1 MSMRRSS
8 DKRDQVI
15 VRTSIIGIVAN
26 IFLAGFKF
34 MVGIL
39 THSIAITLDAVNNLS
54 DVLSSVITI
63 IGTKLAGKSPDKKH
77 PYGHGRYEY
86 LAAIIIAVIVL
97 YAGISALIEAIK
109 SILHPAQVNY
119 TPVSLV
125 IVVVAVVIKL
135 LLGNY
140 VGRVGKKVGSDAL
153 IVSGADAKF
162 DAIISTT
169 TLLAAIIFL
178 LTGFRLEAYLAAVIA
193 ILLIKSSFEMLNH
206 TISLILGQ
214 RANAETSKKVKE
226 VIQSVHGVRAVYDLI
241 FNDYG
246 PNLILAT
253 AHIEVP
259 DTFSADQIDTM
270 TRAINDK
277 VYHSCKIVMAA
288 VGIYSVN
295 TKDDKAAEIR
305 KQIRDIVM
313 GHEHVL
319 QMHGFYIDFEKMKIQ
334 FDMIVGFEAKD
345 RHAIYDHVSQE
356 IKEKYPE
363 FDVEIVM
370 DTDYSD

>member
-1 MSMRRSS
+1 
-8 DKRDQVI
+8 
-15 VRTSIIGIVAN
+15 
-26 IFLAGFKF
+26 
-34 MVGIL
+34 
-39 THSIAITLDAVNNLS
+39 
-54 DVLSSVITI
+54 
-63 IGTKLAGKSPDKKH
+63 
-77 PYGHGRYEY
+77 
-86 LAAIIIAVIVL
+86 
-97 YAGISALIEAIK
+97 
-109 SILHPAQVNY
+109 
-119 TPVSLV
+119 
-125 IVVVAVVIKL
+125 
-135 LLGNY
+135 
-140 VGRVGKKVGSDAL
+140 
-153 IVSGADAKF
+153 
-162 DAIISTT
+162 
-169 TLLAAIIFL
+169 
-178 LTGFRLEAYLAAVIA
+178 
-193 ILLIKSSFEMLNH
+193 MLND

-226 VIQSVHGVRAVYDLI
+226 VIQSVHGVGAVYDLI

-270 TRAINDK
+270 TREINEK

-305 KQIRDIVM
+305 EQIRDIVM

-319 QMHGFYIDFEKMKIQ
+319 QMHGFYIDFEKMEIR

-370 DTDYSD
+370 DTDYND

>member
-193 ILLIKSSFEMLNH
+193 ILLIKSSFEMLND

-226 VIQSVHGVRAVYDLI
+226 VIQSVHGVKAVYDLI

-270 TRAINDK
+270 TREINDK
-277 VYHSCKIVMAA
+277 VYHSRKIVMAA

>member
-193 ILLIKSSFEMLNH
+193 ILLIKSSFEMLND

-214 RANAETSKKVKE
+214 RANAETSRKVKE
-226 VIQSVHGVRAVYDLI
+226 A
-241 FNDYG
+241 N
-246 PNLILAT
+246 N
-253 AHIEVP
+253 
-259 DTFSADQIDTM
+259 
-270 TRAINDK
+270 
-277 VYHSCKIVMAA
+277 C
-288 VGIYSVN
+288 
-295 TKDDKAAEIR
+295 
-305 KQIRDIVM
+305 
-313 GHEHVL
+313 
-319 QMHGFYIDFEKMKIQ
+319 
-334 FDMIVGFEAKD
+334 
-345 RHAIYDHVSQE
+345 
-356 IKEKYPE
+356 
-363 FDVEIVM
+363 
-370 DTDYSD
+370 

>member
-39 THSIAITLDAVNNLS
+39 THSIAITLGAVNNLS

-63 IGTKLAGKSPDKKH
+63 IGTKLVGKSPDKKH

-169 TLLAAIIFL
+169 TILAAIIFL

-193 ILLIKSSFEMLNH
+193 ILLIKSSFEMLND

-226 VIQSVHGVRAVYDLI
+226 VIQSVHGVKAVYDLI

-259 DTFSADQIDTM
+259 DTFSADQID
-270 TRAINDK
+270 RIAREINDK

>member
-193 ILLIKSSFEMLNH
+193 ILLIKSSFEMLND

-226 VIQSVHGVRAVYDLI
+226 VIQSVHGVGAVYDLI

-270 TRAINDK
+270 TREINDK
-277 VYHSCKIVMAA
+277 VYHSCKIAMAA

-313 GHEHVL
+313 GHEHIL

>member
-63 IGTKLAGKSPDKKH
+63 IGTKLAGKAPDKKH

-140 VGRVGKKVGSDAL
+140 VGKVGKKVGSDAL
-153 IVSGADAKF
+153 VVSGADAKF

-193 ILLIKSSFEMLNH
+193 ILLIKSSFEMLNG

-226 VIQSVHGVRAVYDLI
+226 VIQSVHGVGAVYDLI

-270 TRAINDK
+270 TRD
-277 VYHSCKIVMAA
+277 HSCKIVMAA

-305 KQIRDIVM
+305 EQIRDIVM

-319 QMHGFYIDFEKMKIQ
+319 QMHGFYIDFEKMEIR

-370 DTDYSD
+370 DTDYND

>member
-193 ILLIKSSFEMLNH
+193 ILLIKSSFEMLND

-214 RANAETSKKVKE
+214 RANAETSRKVKE
-226 VIQSVHGVRAVYDLI
+226 VIQSVHGVGAVYDLI

-270 TRAINDK
+270 TREINEK

-370 DTDYSD
+370 DTDYND

>member
-135 LLGNY
+135 YLEIMWEEWE
-140 VGRVGKKVGSDAL
+140 K
-153 IVSGADAKF
+153 SG
-162 DAIISTT
+162 
-169 TLLAAIIFL
+169 
-178 LTGFRLEAYLAAVIA
+178 
-193 ILLIKSSFEMLNH
+193 
-206 TISLILGQ
+206 
-214 RANAETSKKVKE
+214 
-226 VIQSVHGVRAVYDLI
+226 
-241 FNDYG
+241 
-246 PNLILAT
+246 
-253 AHIEVP
+253 
-259 DTFSADQIDTM
+259 
-270 TRAINDK
+270 
-277 VYHSCKIVMAA
+277 
-288 VGIYSVN
+288 
-295 TKDDKAAEIR
+295 IR
-305 KQIRDIVM
+305 CTNC
-313 GHEHVL
+313 
-319 QMHGFYIDFEKMKIQ
+319 FWC
-334 FDMIVGFEAKD
+334 
-345 RHAIYDHVSQE
+345 
-356 IKEKYPE
+356 
-363 FDVEIVM
+363 
-370 DTDYSD
+370 